1 MVIGIKD
8 LAKLFAITIV
18 SCCAV
23 FVCSLFLNYNIDVV
37 GIKDEITTPQ
47 GMIMYDAQVASGKV
61 VVGVSGGCLVVTT
74 VIMLIFYVKNYI
86 DSHGK
91 ELGILKAL
99 GYSRFHVAK
108 HFWIFGMSV
117 LIGSVLGYIGAFV
130 YMPTFYEVQNNKG
143 LFPQMSPQLHLL
155 LAFSLIILP
164 TVFFMLLAV
173 LYAFFKM
180 KSPAISLLKEVQ
192 KVKVK
197 ISNDEK
203 KEFPFLMYLRKNTLR
218 SRRILVFFVG
228 FSAFSFS
235 AMTQMSMSMDDL
247 ASESFSWM
255 IISIGLILA
264 FMTLLMSLTSVVKAN
279 TKTIAMMKVFG
290 YSEKECS
297 HSILGCYRPVSYI
310 GFAIGTAYQY
320 FLLRIMVDVVF
331 ADFENMS
338 EYGFDYKAL
347 AISLVTFV
355 AAYEFILYFYSRK
368 IGKLPV
374 KSIMLE

>member
-180 KSPAISLLKEVQ
+180 KSPVISLLKEVQ

-203 KEFPFLMYLRKNTLR
+203 KEFPR
-218 SRRILVFFVG
+218 
-228 FSAFSFS
+228 SAFR
-235 AMTQMSMSMDDL
+235 Q
-247 ASESFSWM
+247 
-255 IISIGLILA
+255 
-264 FMTLLMSLTSVVKAN
+264 
-279 TKTIAMMKVFG
+279 
-290 YSEKECS
+290 
-297 HSILGCYRPVSYI
+297 
-310 GFAIGTAYQY
+310 
-320 FLLRIMVDVVF
+320 
-331 ADFENMS
+331 
-338 EYGFDYKAL
+338 
-347 AISLVTFV
+347 
-355 AAYEFILYFYSRK
+355 
-368 IGKLPV
+368 
-374 KSIMLE
+374 